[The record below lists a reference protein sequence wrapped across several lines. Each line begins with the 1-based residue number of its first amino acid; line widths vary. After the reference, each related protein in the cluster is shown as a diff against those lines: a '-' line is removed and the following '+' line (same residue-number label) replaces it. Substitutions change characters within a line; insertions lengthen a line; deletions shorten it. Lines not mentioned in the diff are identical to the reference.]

1 MAWWA
6 MCARPYRD
14 HDGREAKRH
23 ELGDPQG
30 QPAVESDVVVDVNH
44 LAAFKIHQ
52 DVVQVPVAQAQEVAK
67 YGRCGDRPRVATDL
81 GQPRGAARA
90 AAPQLALQQVARHL
104 R

>member
-1 MAWWA
+1 

-14 HDGREAKRH
+14 HNGRETKRH
-23 ELGDPQG
+23 ELGDPKR

-52 DVVQVPVAQAQEVAK
+52 DVVQVAVAQAQEVAE

-81 GQPRGAARA
+81 GEPRRTARA
-90 AAPQLALQQVARHL
+90 AAPQLTLQQVARHL